1 MPTLV
6 KARVTLAA
14 VGFTLALA
22 APALAADPTPRVAVT
37 EHVGHFDGQTVNYT
51 ATVAEHFLHDAK
63 GQATASVIT
72 IAYVRDGV
80 ADPAKR
86 PVLFAFN
93 GGPGA
98 SSSPTHTQALGP
110 MIRGEGSFADGSSA
124 ALHENPYSP
133 LDAVD
138 MVFIDP
144 VGTGFSRPLPGQDG
158 KPYYS
163 VTGDALE
170 VKGIIA
176 DWLKEHHR
184 EASPRYM
191 LGESYGTNRAAAIVK
206 NGKDLPFDGVM
217 LVALAASV
225 TGREMPYVSSLPT
238 MAAGAWFHRKIDR
251 KGRTVQQV
259 FEEARDFAR
268 TDYVTALIQGASLPA
283 AERHRMAERMSA
295 LIGLPAAFIEA
306 HDLRISKNDYMFN
319 LLKDKGL
326 RTGLLD
332 VTVTGPLLE
341 GADGGIDDPALGVV
355 PKRAAGAPAGPP
367 PTPAQIG
374 PVPSPAVGAYLTKD
388 LKFPSTDTY
397 IGVNFLVNSQ
407 WNYETRGNDLAA
419 RSDLA
424 AVADAM
430 KANPKMRLFWAGGYY
445 DLTTPAYAARYT
457 IDQAGVPA
465 AQLDA
470 NYFPGPHG
478 VYTGEANLKRFDEA
492 VRKFVTAGAK

>member
-1 MPTLV
+1 MT
-6 KARVTLAA
+6 ARLILAA
-14 VGFTLALA
+14 AAAAALGLA
-22 APALAADPTPRVAVT
+22 APAFAADPTPRVAVT
-37 EHVGHFDGQTVNYT
+37 QHVGHFNGQTVNYT
-51 ATVAEHFLHDAK
+51 ATVAEHFLHDAS
-63 GQATASVIT
+63 GTATASVIT
-72 IAYVRDGV
+72 IEYVRDGM

-110 MIRGEGSFADGSSA
+110 MIRGDAGLNNRSA
-124 ALHENPYSP
+124 EAFHENLSSP

-138 MVFIDP
+138 LVFIDP
-144 VGTGFSRPLPGQDG
+144 VGTGFSRPLPGVDP

-217 LVALAASV
+217 LVALAANV
-225 TGREMPYVSSLPT
+225 GGREMPYVAALPT
-238 MAAGAWFHRKIDR
+238 MAAGAWYHQKIDR
-251 KGRTVQQV
+251 KGRSVEQV
-259 FEEARDFAR
+259 FNEALEFAR
-268 TDYVTALIQGASLPA
+268 TEYVTALIKGASLPA
-283 AERHRMAERMSA
+283 AEKHRIAVRMAS
-295 LIGLPAAFIEA
+295 LIGLPAGFIEA

-332 VTVTGPLLE
+332 VTVTGPLLPN
-341 GADGGIDDPALGVV
+341 ADGGIDDPALGVQ
-355 PKRAAGAPAGPP
+355 PKGPP
-367 PTPAQIG
+367 GAAPLTPDKIG
-374 PVPSPAVGAYLTKD
+374 PVPSPAVGAYLTND
-388 LKFPSTDTY
+388 LKFPSADTY
-397 IGVNFLVNSQ
+397 IGVNFTVNSQ
-407 WNYETRGNDLAA
+407 WNYEGRTNDFEDLAA
-419 RSDLA
+419 
-424 AVADAM
+424 AM
-430 KANPKMRLFWAGGYY
+430 RANPKMRLFWAGGYY
-445 DLTTPAYAARYT
+445 DLTTPAYGAHYT
-457 IDQAGVPA
+457 LDQVGVPP
-465 AQLDA
+465 AQLTA

-478 VYTGEANLKRFDEA
+478 VYTGAANLKRFNEA
-492 VRKFVTAGAK
+492 VRTFLLKGSPAL